1 MQQSYQKLLENNQ
14 KWVRAKLAL
23 NENYFKELA
32 VKQTPRY
39 LWIGCSDSRV
49 PANEITGTDAGEMF
63 MHRNIANLVVHTD
76 MNLMSVMQYAVDVL
90 KVEHIIVCGHYGC
103 GGIKAS
109 LENTHHGLIDKW
121 LRNIKDV
128 YRLNR
133 SYIDNAATEEDKI
146 NRLVEANVREQ
157 VFNIYKTSF
166 IQKALKSG
174 QDIQVHGWVYDLR
187 DGIIKDLDIHVDQ
200 DFKDFDLYQFDL

>member
-76 MNLMSVMQYAVDVL
+76 MNLMSVMQYAVD
-90 KVEHIIVCGHYGC
+90 
-103 GGIKAS
+103 
-109 LENTHHGLIDKW
+109 
-121 LRNIKDV
+121 
-128 YRLNR
+128 
-133 SYIDNAATEEDKI
+133 AAQG
-146 NRLVEANVREQ
+146 RAYHCL
-157 VFNIYKTSF
+157 
-166 IQKALKSG
+166 
-174 QDIQVHGWVYDLR
+174 
-187 DGIIKDLDIHVDQ
+187 
-200 DFKDFDLYQFDL
+200 